1 MQRERRTP
9 EPNGV
14 ARAFWD
20 EVRAGILPDGDDG
33 GRRKIR
39 RRATV
44 RELKVRRQAHRR
56 R

>member
-1 MQRERRTP
+1 MQDRRTP

-20 EVRAGILPDGDDG
+20 EVRAGVVPEPDGGD
-33 GRRKIR
+33 RQQR
-39 RRATV
+39 RRVRV
-44 RELKVRRQAHRR
+44 REPKLRRHASARR